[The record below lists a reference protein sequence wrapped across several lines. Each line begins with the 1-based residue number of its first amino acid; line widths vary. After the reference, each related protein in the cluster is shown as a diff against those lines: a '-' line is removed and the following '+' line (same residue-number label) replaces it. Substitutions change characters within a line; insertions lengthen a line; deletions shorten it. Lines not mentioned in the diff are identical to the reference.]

1 MKKTAHLFLSSALLF
16 SLAACSDKKEEPIIP
31 RTTTIPQ
38 QQPAQPEQPPKFPPS
53 HPPTEKGAALMGG
66 SPHGVADKSGK
77 KIVVPDAVK
86 KNWSKV
92 RLLLIDKSS
101 GSKKDIIAPLGNE
114 LNIDGTSLKVKVG
127 EFLPE
132 FTMASG
138 EITSRSNEPKQP
150 AVRIEIYEQGRLLHK
165 GWIFANLPDVHAFEH
180 PKYSL
185 LLKEG
190 LR

>member
-1 MKKTAHLFLSSALLF
+1 MKKTALLFLSSALLF

-31 RTTTIPQ
+31 RAATAPQ
-38 QQPAQPEQPPKFPPS
+38 QQPAQPPQLPPS
-53 HPPTEKGAALMGG
+53 HPPIEKGAAPMGG
-66 SPHGVADKSGK
+66 SPHGAVDKSGK

-86 KNWSKV
+86 TSWSKV
-92 RLLLIDKSS
+92 RLQLIDKSG
-101 GSKKDIIAPLGNE
+101 GSKKDIVASLGNE
-114 LNIDGTSLKVKVG
+114 LSIEGTSLKVKVG

-132 FTMASG
+132 FTMAGG

-150 AVRIEIYEQGRLLHK
+150 AVRIEIYEQGKLLHK

-180 PKYSL
+180 PKYGL